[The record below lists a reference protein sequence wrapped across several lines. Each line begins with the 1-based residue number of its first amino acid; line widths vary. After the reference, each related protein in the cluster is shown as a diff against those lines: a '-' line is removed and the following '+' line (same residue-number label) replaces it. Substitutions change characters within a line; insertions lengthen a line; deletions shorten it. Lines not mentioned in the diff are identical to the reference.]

1 MLTLKVQES
10 TISMSKV
17 NSFLIP
23 NVSSLP
29 SDVQKAEKANA
40 LKSGEKSEFTGLVDQ
55 LSKES
60 SQPANLRQ
68 PQVGLNEVGPEVKV
82 STHAMKRLQERNIEL
97 DSNEFMKLKEAMG
110 KLRAKGGHDSLVIT
124 QKAAY
129 VVDVDKNTVV
139 TAVDKNS
146 MNDNVFTKI
155 DSTVFMM

>member
-1 MLTLKVQES
+1 
-10 TISMSKV
+10 MSKV

-29 SDVQKAEKANA
+29 SDSQKAEKLNT
-40 LKSGEKSEFTGLVDQ
+40 LKQGEKSEFKGLIEEQ
-55 LSKES
+55 L
-60 SQPANLRQ
+60 RH
-68 PQVGLNEVGPEVKV
+68 PQVTEKNVGTDVNV

-97 DSNEFMKLKEAMG
+97 DGNEYMKLKEAVS

-139 TAVDKNS
+139 TAVDKNN
-146 MNDNVFTKI
+146 MNENVFTKI
-155 DSTVFMM
+155 DSTIFMM

>member
-1 MLTLKVQES
+1 
-10 TISMSKV
+10 MSKV
-17 NSFLIP
+17 NSLLIP

-29 SDVQKAEKANA
+29 SDVQKASNANT
-40 LKSGEKSEFTGLVDQ
+40 LKQGEKSEFKGLVDQ
-55 LSKES
+55 LTL
-60 SQPANLRQ
+60 ADI
-68 PQVGLNEVGPEVKV
+68 GPEVKV

-97 DSNEFMKLKEAMG
+97 DGNEFMKLKEAMG

-124 QKAAY
+124 HKAAY

>member
-1 MLTLKVQES
+1 MLTTRTTEF
-10 TISMSKV
+10 TNSMSKV

-29 SDVQKAEKANA
+29 SDVQKAEKSNA
-40 LKSGEKSEFTGLVDQ
+40 LKQGEKSEFKGLVEQ
-55 LSKES
+55 LSKDNTS
-60 SQPANLRQ
+60 SRL
-68 PQVGLNEVGPEVKV
+68 PQVTSQDVGGEVKV

-97 DSNEFMKLKEAMG
+97 DGNEYMKLKEAMG
-110 KLRAKGGHDSLVIT
+110 KLRAKGSHDSLVIT
-124 QKAAY
+124 NKAAY

>member
-1 MLTLKVQES
+1 MQGF

-29 SDVQKAEKANA
+29 SDIQKAEKTNA
-40 LKSGEKSEFTGLVDQ
+40 LKQGEKSEFKGLVDE

-60 SQPANLRQ
+60 GKQDLRQ
-68 PQVGLNEVGPEVKV
+68 PQITEKNIGQDVQV
-82 STHAMKRLQERNIEL
+82 SSHAMKRLQERNIEL
-97 DSNEFMKLKEAMG
+97 DGDEFMKLKEAVS

-124 QKAAY
+124 NKAAY

-139 TAVDKNS
+139 TAVDKDK
-146 MNDNVFTKI
+146 MHENVFTKI
-155 DSTVFMM
+155 DSTIFMM